1 MEDPKR
7 TRSNSVSALRKGS
20 GLAFATA
27 VSCAI
32 AVSATSG
39 CANNSDMSHGLLAHW
54 KFEGDISDSSGRAND
69 GVPRGDPE
77 FVTGRIGKAVKF
89 ADDGQYAEI
98 GKLASEVKQFTLAAW
113 IHVDEMPEPETFA
126 SIYHNDGWKI
136 GDVHLPFAGPEG
148 IMDLGIKGNE
158 PDMSIPSFRV
168 SDLQKRWVHLAVS
181 YDADDGKKVR
191 FYLEGKP
198 KDVFEITEANP
209 VNLGPGRIGAWDEE
223 GRWFK
228 GLIDEMYIYERAL
241 EDSEI
246 DALFKLA
253 RQSYSRTY

>member
-1 MEDPKR
+1 MDDPEQA
-7 TRSNSVSALRKGS
+7 RSNSVSAPKKGS

-32 AVSATSG
+32 AVSATIG
-39 CANNSDMSHGLLAHW
+39 CGNNADLSQGLLAHW
-54 KFEGDISDSSGRAND
+54 KFEEDISDSSGRAND
-69 GVPRGDPE
+69 GVPRGAPE

-98 GKLASEVKQFTLAAW
+98 GKLASGVKQFTLAAW
-113 IHVDEMPEPETFA
+113 IHVDEMPEPEAFA
-126 SIYHNDGWKI
+126 SIYHNNGWKI

-168 SDLQKRWVHLAVS
+168 NDLQKRWVHLAVS
-181 YDADDGKKVR
+181 YDADDDKKVR
-191 FYLEGKP
+191 FYLEGQP
-198 KDVFEITEANP
+198 RDVFEITEANP
-209 VNLGPGRIGAWDEE
+209 VNLGPGRIGAWDQE

-241 EDSEI
+241 EDGEI
-246 DALFKLA
+246 DALFELA
-253 RQSYSRTY
+253 PQSHSRAY